1 MTASKRTQAM
11 TPVRKA
17 AEMCS
22 ILNCDFEQTSARR
35 DRFFSSG
42 NDEDSVSLEVG
53 SKASLSACCEVS
65 YGLSAST
72 LASSA
77 LDLPNMVLGQ

>member
-1 MTASKRTQAM
+1 M

-17 AEMCS
+17 ADMCS
-22 ILNCDFEQTSARR
+22 ILNCDFEQTARR
-35 DRFFSSG
+35 GFSSG
-42 NDEDSVSLEVG
+42 NDGSVSLEVG
-53 SKASLSACCEVS
+53 NKASLSACCEVS
-65 YGLSAST
+65 YGLSTSS

>member
-1 MTASKRTQAM
+1 M

-35 DRFFSSG
+35 GRFFSSG
-42 NDEDSVSLEVG
+42 NDGSVSLEVG
-53 SKASLSACCEVS
+53 SKASLSACCEVI
-65 YGLSAST
+65 YGLSTSP